1 VEPEDNSSGGSV
13 VGGGLELP
21 SSRYS
26 GASDGAGHRLG
37 SDGGGGGAVQG
48 MSAREAA
55 RQRWASLGTT
65 ARQPRESLD
74 TRVTQSKASVDTSA
88 RQSRDSVD
96 TRVKPKATVDTSAG
110 RPTDL
115 TKSPEIQNLPSKH
128 AISLVNCPVCSKQMS
143 EQEMNNHL
151 DECLA
156 SQEDKDDHDQVVDDP
171 FDDDDNDALLMAT
184 VEVEKSINLD
194 SDDEPLVQSNIVLS
208 DSDDEP
214 LIKRPKKRK
223 REDDSKH
230 DELFGDMTA
239 QDDQDILAALE
250 DSTNQNANESMFAC
264 PICDKLLSHN
274 IMFKHLDTCLASM

>member
-1 VEPEDNSSGGSV
+1 
-13 VGGGLELP
+13 
-21 SSRYS
+21 
-26 GASDGAGHRLG
+26 
-37 SDGGGGGAVQG
+37 

-55 RQRWASLGTT
+55 RQRWASLGNT
-65 ARQPRESLD
+65 ARQPRESVD

-96 TRVKPKATVDTSAG
+96 TRVRQPKTTVDTSA
-110 RPTDL
+110 RQPTAL
-115 TKSPEIQNLPSKH
+115 KKSPEVQNLPSEP
-128 AISLVNCPVCSKQMS
+128 AISLVKCPVCGKQMS

-156 SQEDKDDHDQVVDDP
+156 SQEDKDDHDQVVNDP
-171 FDDDDNDALLMAT
+171 FDDDDNDALLEAT
-184 VEVEKSINLD
+184 VELEKSIHLD

-214 LIKRPKKRK
+214 LIKRPTKRK
-223 REDDSKH
+223 REGDSKH

-264 PICDKLLSHN
+264 PICGKLLSHN